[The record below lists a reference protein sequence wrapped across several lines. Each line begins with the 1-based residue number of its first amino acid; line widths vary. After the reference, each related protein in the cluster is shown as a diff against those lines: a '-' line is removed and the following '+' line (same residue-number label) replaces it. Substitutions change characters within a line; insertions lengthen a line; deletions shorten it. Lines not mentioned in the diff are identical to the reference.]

1 MIRFVS
7 QIEIKSSRSL
17 GERGF
22 MKCLR
27 NYHNRCAAH
36 LMSAYEWRANF
47 WKSSLAS
54 LKWKKAV
61 EEEYLPEFLK
71 LM

>member
-1 MIRFVS
+1 
-7 QIEIKSSRSL
+7 
-17 GERGF
+17 

-36 LMSAYEWRANF
+36 LMSAYEWSANF